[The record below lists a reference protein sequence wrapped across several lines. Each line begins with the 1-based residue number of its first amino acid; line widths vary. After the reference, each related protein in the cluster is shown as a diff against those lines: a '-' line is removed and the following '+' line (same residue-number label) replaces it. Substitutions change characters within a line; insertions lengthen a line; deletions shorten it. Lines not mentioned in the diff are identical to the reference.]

1 MFTGLIQT
9 VCRVGSV
16 ERTAAGMKLAVDIS
30 ELAEQINEGDSVAV
44 NGLCLTAVSIA
55 GPRVC
60 FDVSGESLQKSNVA
74 SYRAGTPVNIE
85 LALQA
90 GQRFGGH
97 FVQGHVDGTAEIS
110 EISEQGDFY
119 TVQFNCPSELLEQMV
134 PKGSVAVNGISLTIA
149 ELAETGFRVAII
161 PQTWKRTNLGSAGA
175 GDTVNIETDIIIKTV
190 NRRLET
196 MFAEDNTAAKSR
208 LSAEKLKEWGY

>member
-16 ERTAAGMKLAVDIS
+16 ERTAAGMKLAVDMP
-30 ELAEQINEGDSVAV
+30 ELAEQVEQ
-44 NGLCLTAVSIA
+44 C
-55 GPRVC
+55 R
-60 FDVSGESLQKSNVA
+60 ESLQKSNVA

-119 TVQFNCPSELLEQMV
+119 TVQFKCPSELLEQMV
-134 PKGSVAVNGISLTIA
+134 PKGSVAVNCISLTIA
-149 ELAETGFRVAII
+149 
-161 PQTWKRTNLGSAGA
+161 
-175 GDTVNIETDIIIKTV
+175 
-190 NRRLET
+190 
-196 MFAEDNTAAKSR
+196 
-208 LSAEKLKEWGY
+208 